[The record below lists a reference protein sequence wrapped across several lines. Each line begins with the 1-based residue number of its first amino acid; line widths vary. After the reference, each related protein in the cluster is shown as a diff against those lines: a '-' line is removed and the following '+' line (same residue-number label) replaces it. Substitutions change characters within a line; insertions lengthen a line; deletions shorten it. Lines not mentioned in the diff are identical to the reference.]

1 MKFDF
6 SDFNQSIANS
16 ATKIAEINHQHEE
29 SLLAAAQANQKR
41 IEREERMVAGAEANI
56 AQKELLEQQ
65 VEIFRKQNEL
75 LSDNYSKLKEMFD
88 TQVEANIQAKEKL
101 YPEVEMWETAT
112 PYFETRNIHFY
123 VNRCGFHIVK
133 FFNKY
138 HPGPKEC
145 DDQNSNTENDMDGMF
160 RFQKIMK

>member
-16 ATKIAEINHQHEE
+16 AAKVAEINHQHEE

-41 IEREERMVAGAEANI
+41 IEREERMIAGAEANI

-75 LSDNYSKLKEMFD
+75 LSDNYLKIKEMFD
-88 TQVEANIQAKEKL
+88 AQVEANKEAKEELKRSKRFNIGMMIIAIIAMFAAIAS
-101 YPEVEMWETAT
+101 PIAT
-112 PYFETRNIHFY
+112 IW
-123 VNRCGFHIVK
+123 VSK
-133 FFNKY
+133 
-138 HPGPKEC
+138 
-145 DDQNSNTENDMDGMF
+145 
-160 RFQKIMK
+160 

>member
-1 MKFDF
+1 MRRIMKFDF

-41 IEREERMVAGAEANI
+41 IEREARMVAGAEANI

-88 TQVEANIQAKEKL
+88 TQVEANIQAKEELKRSKRFNIAMMIIAIIAML
-101 YPEVEMWETAT
+101 AAIAGPIAT
-112 PYFETRNIHFY
+112 IWAS
-123 VNRCGFHIVK
+123 K
-133 FFNKY
+133 
-138 HPGPKEC
+138 
-145 DDQNSNTENDMDGMF
+145 
-160 RFQKIMK
+160 